1 MADVK
6 ICGLTDPQSVRATL
20 DGGARFIGFMFF
32 AKSPRN
38 VTLDQA
44 AALAGPARGRAE
56 IVAVTVD
63 ASDDA
68 LAAIQTVLKP
78 DYIQG
83 HGAETPARVA
93 AMRRFAPKGVIKA
106 FGIATAEDLAAT
118 AQFQEADYLLL
129 DAKAPAGAERP
140 GGNGAAF
147 DWTILQGRRLP
158 RPWMLSGGLTPQNAA
173 EAIALSG
180 AALVDVSSGVE
191 ARPGVKDPERIA
203 AFLAA
208 AGARPAR

>member
-6 ICGLTDPQSVRATL
+6 ICGLTDPTNVRAAL
-20 DGGARFIGFMFF
+20 DGGARYLGFMFF

-44 AALAGPARGRAE
+44 AALAAPARGRAQ

-63 ASDDA
+63 APDDA
-68 LAAIQTVLKP
+68 LGAIQAALKP
-78 DYIQG
+78 DYIQA
-83 HGAETPARVA
+83 HGAETPARLA
-93 AMRRFAPKGVIKA
+93 ALRRFAPKVIKA

-118 AQFQEADYLLL
+118 AQFQDTDLLLL
-129 DAKAPAGAERP
+129 DAKAPAGADRP

-158 RPWMLSGGLTPQNAA
+158 RPWMLSGGLTPQNVA
-173 EAIALSG
+173 EAVQLSG